1 MARKRPTEVL
11 TALAHHM
18 DMEWLREAFSRT
30 RKDGAVGID
39 RVTAEEYAQK
49 LDANLLELKELAKS
63 GRYRAPA
70 VRRAHIPKG
79 NGETRPIGIPTFED
93 KVLQRAVHMI
103 LEPIYEQSF
112 RDCSFGFRPGRSAH
126 DALRVLRERM
136 TEMGG
141 GWIIDLDIRKF
152 FDTLDHAHLRSIIGK
167 RVNDGV
173 LTRLIGKWLN
183 AGVMEAGQL
192 SYPERGTPQG
202 GVISPLLANIYLH
215 EVLDV
220 WFENE
225 VVPRLRGAACM
236 VRYADDAVLVFETR
250 EDAER
255 VLEVL
260 PKRFEK
266 YGLTVHPAKTKL
278 VSFKIPKDG
287 DGDKPKPGTFDFLGF
302 THYWA
307 RSRQGAWAIKRK
319 TARARL
325 ERALKAIAIW
335 CRRHMHD
342 PVRDQWKIL
351 SSKLR
356 GHYQYYGV
364 RCNYRGLD
372 TYRHYVKRI
381 WFKWLNRRSGRRRS
395 WDDFE
400 GIFRAFPL
408 PLPKIVHAI

>member
-1 MARKRPTEVL
+1 VEGRDASGQGTDERETLVDTQRSTDVSTRQSRIAETAGKRPTEVL
-11 TALAHHM
+11 TTLAHHM
-18 DMEWLREAFSRT
+18 DLAWLREALART

-39 RVTAEEYAQK
+39 RVTAEEYAK
-49 LDANLLELKELAKS
+49 ELDSNLRELENLAKS

-70 VRRAHIPKG
+70 VKRAHIPKG

-112 RDCSFGFRPGRSAH
+112 RDCSYGFRPGRSAH
-126 DALRVLRERM
+126 DALRVLRQRM

-152 FDTLDHAHLRSIIGK
+152 FDTLDHAHLRSVIGK

-173 LTRLIGKWLN
+173 ITRLIGKWLN

-220 WFENE
+220 WFEDE
-225 VVPRLRGAACM
+225 VVPRLRGRAGM

-255 VLEVL
+255 VLKVL

-266 YGLTVHPAKTKL
+266 YGLTVHPEKTKL
-278 VSFKIPKDG
+278 VSFKMPNDG
-287 DGDKPKPGTFDFLGF
+287 GNEKPGTFDFLGF

-307 RSRQGAWAIKRK
+307 RSRRGTWAIKRK

-325 ERALKAIAIW
+325 ERALKAIAKW
-335 CRRHMHD
+335 CHRHRHD
-342 PVRDQWKIL
+342 PVREQWKIL
-351 SSKLR
+351 SSKWR

-364 RCNYRGLD
+364 RCNYRRLD
-372 TYRHYVKRI
+372 TFRH
-381 WFKWLNRRSGRRRS
+381 
-395 WDDFE
+395 
-400 GIFRAFPL
+400 
-408 PLPKIVHAI
+408 